1 MLRAVKLAQRRASTS
16 LKMPDCCV
24 LLVAEGIQARVAS
37 FDGRLNDV
45 ATNRNLVVV
54 S

>member
-1 MLRAVKLAQRRASTS
+1 
-16 LKMPDCCV
+16 